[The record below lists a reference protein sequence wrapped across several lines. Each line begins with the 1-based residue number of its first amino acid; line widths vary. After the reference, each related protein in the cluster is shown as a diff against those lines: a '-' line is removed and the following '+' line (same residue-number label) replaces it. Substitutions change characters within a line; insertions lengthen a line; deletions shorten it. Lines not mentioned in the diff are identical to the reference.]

1 MRSECMRSEC
11 MRSECMRSE
20 CMRSNIYIFQC
31 KIYMKG
37 GVVLLKRKAIERK
50 AIEHNSN
57 KKFDI
62 YKASIILSFNAIAD
76 INNWP
81 REEAAIAVSEYF
93 ALILKHKTNKTKK
106 VGGAAG
112 ETFYKF
118 ANWISSG
125 TKSLLKPNFDNPVIK
140 LLVGSIDT
148 PCSTLLTIISV
159 GVWSVFI
166 YNIVNK
172 VSPEEAQRSLAQPV
186 QYVIYNVSPA
196 LYELENTIHST
207 ILNYISAISIPPTIV
222 SLTQI
227 VSTLRTIFY
236 EATLYKTAFE
246 QPIVCA
252 LKHLIESCEV
262 ECNQRQLNIIKNI
275 LNKPNKSKKSITR
288 SKTRSKSRTRSKSKT
303 RSKSRARSKS
313 KKSQKSI
320 YYTPNEK

>member
-1 MRSECMRSEC
+1 
-11 MRSECMRSE
+11 
-20 CMRSNIYIFQC
+20 
-31 KIYMKG
+31 MKG

-50 AIEHNSN
+50 TN

-62 YKASIILSFNAIAD
+62 YKASIVLSFNAIAD

-93 ALILKHKTNKTKK
+93 ALILKNKTKK

-118 ANWISSG
+118 ANWISTG
-125 TKSLLKPNFDNPVIK
+125 TKSLLNPNFDNPVIK

-148 PCSTLLTIISV
+148 PCSTLLTIISM

-222 SLTQI
+222 SITQI

-252 LKHLIESCEV
+252 LKHIIESCEV

-288 SKTRSKSRTRSKSKT
+288 SITKSKSRTRSKSIT
-303 RSKSRARSKS
+303 RSKSRPRTRSKSRS